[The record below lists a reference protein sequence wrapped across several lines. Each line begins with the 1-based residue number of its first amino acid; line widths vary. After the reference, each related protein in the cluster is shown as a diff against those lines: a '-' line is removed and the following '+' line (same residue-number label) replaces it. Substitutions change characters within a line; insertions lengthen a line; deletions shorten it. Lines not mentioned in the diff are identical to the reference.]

1 MTPRRPG
8 DALSRPTPVLRF
20 LSPVPGIVPGPAR
33 LPLAMKA
40 IASTTY
46 GGPDVLR
53 EVDLPTPEAG
63 PGEVRIRVHAAAV
76 NPTDA
81 MLRTGAY
88 AARTTDVPPPYVPGM
103 DAAGVIDQLGPGAD
117 GRLAVGQR
125 VVALVIPTGPRG
137 AYAEHIVVPAESV
150 VPAPAGT
157 DHAEAATLLMN
168 AATARL
174 ALDTLALPK
183 GATVAVTGA
192 AGAVGGYTV
201 ELAKADGLTVVAD
214 AAPHDRD
221 LIRGFGADHV
231 VDRGTDVAARIR
243 ELTPAG
249 VPGLVDGSDQREEAV
264 PAVADG
270 GAFVALRGWQGPA
283 ERGVTVTPVFVA
295 SVRAD
300 TALLDTLRLQAEKG
314 VLSLRVAKVLPASDA
329 AEAHRLLEAGGL
341 RGRLVLDF
349 S

>member
-1 MTPRRPG
+1 
-8 DALSRPTPVLRF
+8 
-20 LSPVPGIVPGPAR
+20 
-33 LPLAMKA
+33 MKA
-40 IASTTY
+40 IALTTY

-137 AYAEHIVVPAESV
+137 AYAEHIVVPAGSV

-221 LIRGFGADHV
+221 LVSGFGADHV

>member
-1 MTPRRPG
+1 
-8 DALSRPTPVLRF
+8 
-20 LSPVPGIVPGPAR
+20 
-33 LPLAMKA
+33 MKA
-40 IASTTY
+40 IALTTY
-46 GGPDVLR
+46 GCPDVLR

-103 DAAGVIDQLGPGAD
+103 DAAGVIDQLGPGVD

-295 SVRAD
+295 GVRAD
-300 TALLDTLRLQAEKG
+300 TALLDALRLQAEKG
-314 VLSLRVAKVLPASDA
+314 VLSLRVAKVLPASYA

>member
-1 MTPRRPG
+1 
-8 DALSRPTPVLRF
+8 
-20 LSPVPGIVPGPAR
+20 
-33 LPLAMKA
+33 MKA
-40 IASTTY
+40 IASTTH

>member
-1 MTPRRPG
+1 
-8 DALSRPTPVLRF
+8 
-20 LSPVPGIVPGPAR
+20 
-33 LPLAMKA
+33 MKA

-192 AGAVGGYTV
+192 AGAVGGYTI

-214 AAPHDRD
+214 AAPDDRD

-243 ELTPAG
+243 ELAPAG

-300 TALLDTLRLQAEKG
+300 TALLDALRLQAEKG

>member
-1 MTPRRPG
+1 
-8 DALSRPTPVLRF
+8 
-20 LSPVPGIVPGPAR
+20 
-33 LPLAMKA
+33 MKA
-40 IASTTY
+40 IGSTTF

-53 EVDLPTPEAG
+53 ELELPTPEAG

-81 MLRTGAY
+81 LFRAGAY
-88 AARTTDVPPPYVPGM
+88 AARTTDVPPPYLPGM

-117 GRLAVGQR
+117 GRLSVGQR
-125 VVALVIPTGPRG
+125 VVALVMPTRPQGG
-137 AYAEHIVVPAESV
+137 AYAEQIVVPAESV

-157 DHAEAATLLMN
+157 DHAEASTLLMN

-174 ALDTLALPK
+174 ALDTLALPR

-192 AGAVGGYTV
+192 AGAVGGYAI

-221 LIRGFGADHV
+221 LVRGFGADHV
-231 VDRGTDVAARIR
+231 VDRGKDVATRVR
-243 ELTPAG
+243 ELVPDG
-249 VPGLVDGSDQREEAV
+249 VAGLVDGSDQREEAV

-270 GAFVALRGWQGPA
+270 GTLVALRGWQGPA
-283 ERGVTVTPVFVA
+283 EGGVTVAPVFVA
-295 SVRAD
+295 GVRGD
-300 TALLDTLRLQAEKG
+300 TALLDALRLQAEQG

-329 AEAHRLLEAGGL
+329 AEAHRLLAAGGL

>member
-1 MTPRRPG
+1 
-8 DALSRPTPVLRF
+8 
-20 LSPVPGIVPGPAR
+20 
-33 LPLAMKA
+33 MKA

-300 TALLDTLRLQAEKG
+300 TALLDALRLQAEKG

>member
-1 MTPRRPG
+1 
-8 DALSRPTPVLRF
+8 
-20 LSPVPGIVPGPAR
+20 
-33 LPLAMKA
+33 MKA
-40 IASTTY
+40 IALTTY

-76 NPTDA
+76 NPTDV
-81 MLRTGAY
+81 MLRTGGH
-88 AARTTDVPPPYVPGM
+88 AARLQDVPPPYVPGM
-103 DAAGVIDQLGPGAD
+103 DAAGVIDQIGPGAD

-125 VVALVIPTGPRG
+125 VVALVMPTRPQGG
-137 AYAEHIVVPAESV
+137 AYAEQIVVPAESV
-150 VPAPAGT
+150 VPAPAGA
-157 DHAEAATLLMN
+157 DHAEASTLLMN

-174 ALDTLALPK
+174 ALDTLALPM

-192 AGAVGGYTV
+192 AGAVGGYTIQ
-201 ELAKADGLTVVAD
+201 LAKADGLTVVAD

-221 LIRGFGADHV
+221 LVRGFGADHV
-231 VDRGTDVAARIR
+231 VDRGADVAARVR
-243 ELTPAG
+243 EPAPDG
-249 VPGLVDGSDQREEAV
+249 VPGLVDGSDQREAAV

-270 GAFVALRGWQGPA
+270 GALVALRGWQGPA
-283 ERGVTVTPVFVA
+283 ERGVTVTPVMVA
-295 SVRAD
+295 GVRAD
-300 TALLDTLRLQAEKG
+300 TALLDTLRLQAEEG

>member
-1 MTPRRPG
+1 
-8 DALSRPTPVLRF
+8 
-20 LSPVPGIVPGPAR
+20 
-33 LPLAMKA
+33 MKA
-40 IASTTY
+40 IALTTY

-103 DAAGVIDQLGPGAD
+103 DAAGVIDQLGPGVD

-192 AGAVGGYTV
+192 AGAVGGYTI

-214 AAPHDRD
+214 AAPDDRD

-243 ELTPAG
+243 ELAPAG

-300 TALLDTLRLQAEKG
+300 TALLDALRLQAEKG

>member
-1 MTPRRPG
+1 
-8 DALSRPTPVLRF
+8 
-20 LSPVPGIVPGPAR
+20 
-33 LPLAMKA
+33 MKA
-40 IASTTY
+40 IGSTTF

-53 EVDLPTPEAG
+53 ELELPTPEAG

-81 MLRTGAY
+81 LFRAGAY
-88 AARTTDVPPPYVPGM
+88 AARTTDVPAPYLPGM

-117 GRLAVGQR
+117 GRLSVGQR
-125 VVALVIPTGPRG
+125 VVALVMPTRPQGG
-137 AYAEHIVVPAESV
+137 AYAEQIVVPAESV

-157 DHAEAATLLMN
+157 DHAEASTLLMN

-174 ALDTLALPK
+174 ALDTLALPR

-192 AGAVGGYTV
+192 AGAVGGYAI

-221 LIRGFGADHV
+221 LVRGFGADHV
-231 VDRGTDVAARIR
+231 VDRGKDVATRVR
-243 ELTPAG
+243 ELVPDG
-249 VPGLVDGSDQREEAV
+249 VAGLVDGSDQREEAV

-270 GAFVALRGWQGPA
+270 GALVALRGWQGPA
-283 ERGVTVTPVFVA
+283 EGGVTVAPVFVA
-295 SVRAD
+295 GVRGD
-300 TALLDTLRLQAEKG
+300 TALLDALRLQAEQG

-329 AEAHRLLEAGGL
+329 AEAHRLLAAGGL

>member
-1 MTPRRPG
+1 M
-8 DALSRPTPVLRF
+8 
-20 LSPVPGIVPGPAR
+20 
-33 LPLAMKA
+33 
-40 IASTTY
+40 
-46 GGPDVLR
+46 
-53 EVDLPTPEAG
+53 
-63 PGEVRIRVHAAAV
+63 HAAAV

-157 DHAEAATLLMN
+157 GHAEASTLLMN

-192 AGAVGGYTV
+192 AGAVGGYAI

-221 LIRGFGADHV
+221 LVHGFGADHV

-243 ELTPAG
+243 ESAPAG
-249 VPGLVDGSDQREEAV
+249 VPGLVDGSDSAR
-264 PAVADG
+264 G
-270 GAFVALRGWQGPA
+270 GCPRGRGRRRPCRAARLAGPA

-300 TALLDTLRLQAEKG
+300 TVLLDTLRRQAEEG

-329 AEAHRLLEAGGL
+329 AEAHRLLEAGRSARAPGPRLLLRPFRSGPAGL
-341 RGRLVLDF
+341 RGPDPSR
-349 S
+349 SAMTENERPRRRS